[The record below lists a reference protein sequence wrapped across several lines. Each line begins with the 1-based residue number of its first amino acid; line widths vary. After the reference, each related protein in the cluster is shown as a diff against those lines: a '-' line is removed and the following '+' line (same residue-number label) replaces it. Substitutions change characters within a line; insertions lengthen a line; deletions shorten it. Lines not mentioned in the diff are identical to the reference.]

1 MREKARTSIAI
12 VVLFDGYW
20 PRELKIVRQRIASS
34 TVTLTQV
41 ARVTRGGISAI
52 PTQDLSK
59 TSKNNGQKVT
69 EVKKEIGDE

>member
-1 MREKARTSIAI
+1 MRVKGKTSIAI

-20 PRELKIVRQRIASS
+20 PRELKIVRQHTASS

-41 ARVTRGGISAI
+41 AKVTRGGISAT
-52 PTQDLSK
+52 PTQYLSE
-59 TSKNNGQKVT
+59 TSKISGQKVT

>member
-20 PRELKIVRQRIASS
+20 PRELKIVRQHTASS

-41 ARVTRGGISAI
+41 AKVTRDGISAT
-52 PTQDLSK
+52 PTQYLSE
-59 TSKNNGQKVT
+59 TSKISGQKVT